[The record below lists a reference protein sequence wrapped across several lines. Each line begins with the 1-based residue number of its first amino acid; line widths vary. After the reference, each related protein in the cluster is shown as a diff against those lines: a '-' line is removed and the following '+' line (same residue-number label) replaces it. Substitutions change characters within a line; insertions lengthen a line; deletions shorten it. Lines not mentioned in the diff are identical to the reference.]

1 MRIDS
6 RDCDISCLFVA
17 ADLQQLSEKELLAIF
32 ESEEKVFPSRMGQKF
47 NAKAPESEKRKPEQ
61 KGEKRKT
68 GESTVSF
75 EEEKEEEEEEEEEG
89 RRRRK
94 KKKKGGGG
102 REGEGGGGGR
112 RRVEVKEEG
121 GA

>member
-75 EEEKEEEEEEEEEG
+75 EEEKEEEASADASSWFEGFGKGGSEEE
-89 RRRRK
+89 K
-94 KKKKGGGG
+94 AK
-102 REGEGGGGGR
+102 
-112 RRVEVKEEG
+112 VELGKQRMWNRYCTLK
-121 GA
+121 